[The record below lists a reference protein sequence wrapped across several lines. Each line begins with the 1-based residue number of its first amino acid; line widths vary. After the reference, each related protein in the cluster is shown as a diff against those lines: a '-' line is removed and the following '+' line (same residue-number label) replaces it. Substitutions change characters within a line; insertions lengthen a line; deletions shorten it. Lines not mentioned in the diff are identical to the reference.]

1 MGVNQ
6 NKLNILYI
14 ITKLE
19 LGGAQKVCLELC
31 KSLQAAGHKTCL
43 ISGAEGQLVAQ
54 LSNYIPKQSQIILLP
69 SFKREVSLKNLW
81 LELKN
86 FNNLVLQIRQL
97 KKTYPDLIVHAHST
111 KAGLLGRWAAL
122 FAGVKK
128 RVYTIHGYGFNQY
141 QPKLVALIIYLL
153 ELITSLITTDYVCVS
168 ELDLKTGVKLF
179 PGFKRKAQ
187 LIRAGVDDQLFM
199 DYGSIHPVF
208 TSRFRQGTHHERRRI
223 TTSTYKRTKENIYSE
238 QDVPSAYC
246 IDLSCKFSRCVRG
259 ECSSKLEERSRTYRT
274 ITFGTVACFKPQK
287 NLFDLLRAFHHLKI
301 LDPAG
306 NYKLEIIGDGELRL
320 AIETWIRAHNLQNY
334 IILHGWQAPENLP
347 KIMAQWHCFT
357 LSSLWEGLP
366 CAIVEARC
374 LKLPVLAYNT
384 GGISELIF
392 NSKNGF
398 LYPQGDWLGLAHGMY
413 NLSHDHVLYQK
424 LSDYPDDLS
433 SYSYSYMAQAHIEI
447 YLR

>member
-54 LSNYIPKQSQIILLP
+54 LPNYIPEQSQIILLP

-187 LIRAGVDDQLFM
+187 LIRAGVDDQLFVAAKVC
-199 DYGSIHPVF
+199 DFQSVHGEYPV
-208 TSRFRQGTHHERRRI
+208 G
-223 TTSTYKRTKENIYSE
+223 
-238 QDVPSAYC
+238 V
-246 IDLSCKFSRCVRG
+246 
-259 ECSSKLEERSRTYRT
+259 YRT

-287 NLFDLLRAFHHLKI
+287 NLFDLLRAFQHLKI
-301 LDPAG
+301 LDPVN

-320 AIETWIRAHNLQNY
+320 AIETWISAHNLQND

-384 GGISELIF
+384 GGISEIIF
-392 NSKNGF
+392 NTKNGF

-424 LSDYPDDLS
+424 LSSYPDDLS
-433 SYSYSYMAQAHIEI
+433 SYSYSYMAQAHIEL